1 MDPEKSTAIA
11 SLLNLSALLFFVP
24 LTLVITGVSWFIL
37 NSPLG
42 TPVIHFWAQRHM
54 QGKRYR
60 KAAALYE
67 RLYHFHELMGG
78 KNYARQAA
86 IAHEMSGDL
95 KAALKY
101 YELAEDWGKLGQ
113 LQMES
118 GQVEA
123 ALESFTRG
131 KLPARLVLCHEQLLN
146 YYEAA
151 VIYEHDLHQLHK
163 ARIFY
168 ERAEANT
175 DGPVQT
181 LAMLG
186 LARIDH
192 TLGRSEEAEKHVQHL
207 HDHLNAQPHLLTHPE
222 IASAWETLQAQAP
235 RT

>member
-11 SLLNLSALLFFVP
+11 SLLNLSAMLFFVP
-24 LTLVITGVSWFIL
+24 LTLVIAGVSWFIL

-60 KAAALYE
+60 KAAVLYE

-78 KNYARQAA
+78 QNYARQAA

-101 YELAEDWGKLGQ
+101 YEQAEDWGKLGQ

-118 GQVEA
+118 GHIEA
-123 ALESFTRG
+123 ALDSFTRG
-131 KLPARLVLCHEQLLN
+131 KLPARVVLCHEQLQN
-146 YYEAA
+146 HYEAA
-151 VIYEHDLHQLHK
+151 LIYEHDLHQLHK

-168 ERAEANT
+168 ERAALNT
-175 DGPVQT
+175 DEPIQT
-181 LAMLG
+181 LAKMG
-186 LARIDH
+186 LVRIDRA
-192 TLGRSEEAEKHVQHL
+192 LGRSEEAEHHFQQVQTQL
-207 HDHLNAQPHLLTHPE
+207 QIQPHLLTDPE
-222 IASAWETLQAQAP
+222 VANAWEALQIQSP
-235 RT
+235 

>member
-11 SLLNLSALLFFVP
+11 SLLNLSAMLFFVP
-24 LTLVITGVSWFIL
+24 LTLLIAGLSWFVL

-42 TPVIHFWAQRHM
+42 TPVVQFFAQRHF
-54 QGKRYR
+54 QAKRYR
-60 KAAALYE
+60 KAASLYE

-86 IAHEMSGDL
+86 VAHEMSGDL
-95 KAALKY
+95 KAALKH

-118 GQVEA
+118 GQLEA

-146 YYEAA
+146 FYQAA

-168 ERAEANT
+168 ERAESTNDPIT
-175 DGPVQT
+175 QT
-181 LAMLG
+181 LAS
-186 LARIDH
+186 LALVRIDRA
-192 TLGRSEEAEKHVQHL
+192 LGRQEESNYHRVGLEERLK
-207 HDHLNAQPHLLTHPE
+207 NQPMLLENPE
-222 IASAWETLQAQAP
+222 IAAAWAALQAKGSS
-235 RT
+235 